1 MSYRITERSLSNNA
15 MIGLQASLSKMA
27 GFQERMTSGKQM
39 SRPSDSPVGTVS
51 AMQFRTEIRASEQ
64 YVRNSDDGL
73 GWLGTADS
81 TLAAMNT
88 QLRRANEQ
96 VLSGM
101 SSGIAGSPAAR
112 EAVAAELESIRE
124 SLIGMANTTYLGRP
138 IFGGTT
144 PGRQAFDQSGTYV
157 GDDGKVT
164 RTVGSA
170 TQIDVNVDG
179 KAAFGTGDANIFK
192 ILEDVATHL
201 RAGSIDDLTDDL
213 GKLQAASDTVIK
225 QAAHVGARYNR
236 VEQMRQAALDQQLE
250 LKSQLS
256 EVEDID
262 LPQAIMD
269 MQLQETAY
277 KAALAATAKAIQ
289 PSLIDFLR

>member
-144 PGRQAFDQSGTYV
+144 PGGQAFDQSGTYV

-170 TQIDVNVDG
+170 TQINVNVDG

>member
-81 TLAAMNT
+81 TLAAMNV

-101 SSGIAGSPAAR
+101 SSGTAGSPAAR

-144 PGRQAFDQSGTYV
+144 PGGQAFDQSGTYV

-170 TQIDVNVDG
+170 TQINVNVDG